1 MSEDKQ
7 QLRRRLL
14 AQRAAQDAAAKR
26 ETDRRI
32 TAQVL
37 ASGLYRQ
44 AQSLFV
50 YVSTPQ
56 EIDTHAIIRQALDE
70 GKTVCVPL
78 CGAQGR
84 MSARRID
91 SLAELHPGTHGILE
105 PDEAAQEIDP
115 SVIDL
120 IIVPA
125 LACDRDGFRLGYG
138 GGYYDRFLAQATAAA
153 VALCAEARLE
163 ERLPREPHDRRC
175 GWIITERRVLRTDE
189 E

>member
-32 TAQVL
+32 TAQVF

-44 AQSLFV
+44 ARSLFV

-70 GKTVCVPL
+70 G
-78 CGAQGR
+78 R
-84 MSARRID
+84 F
-91 SLAELHPGTHGILE
+91 
-105 PDEAAQEIDP
+105 AA
-115 SVIDL
+115 
-120 IIVPA
+120 
-125 LACDRDGFRLGYG
+125 FRTEHSG
-138 GGYYDRFLAQATAAA
+138 
-153 VALCAEARLE
+153 RLE
-163 ERLPREPHDRRC
+163 NVSEL
-175 GWIITERRVLRTDE
+175 
-189 E
+189 

>member
-78 CGAQGR
+78 CGAQGY
-84 MSARRID
+84 MSARRI
-91 SLAELHPGTHGILE
+91 
-105 PDEAAQEIDP
+105 
-115 SVIDL
+115 V
-120 IIVPA
+120 
-125 LACDRDGFRLGYG
+125 
-138 GGYYDRFLAQATAAA
+138 
-153 VALCAEARLE
+153 
-163 ERLPREPHDRRC
+163 
-175 GWIITERRVLRTDE
+175 
-189 E
+189 